1 MKRLTLLAALLL
13 PVLQAGAQHATI
25 MAEELVYELSSPTNG
40 QYSVHR
46 KVLVHNEK
54 GLPTAAFWEFT
65 DAFHSVASFSG
76 TITYQGKSRKI
87 KKDDLINHSLTD
99 GLADDAAICLYQ
111 PSSPYP
117 FTVEYDYTVSCK
129 KGIASFPTFMPLDRE
144 NVSLVGSSYT
154 LIVPSGF
161 AIQYF
166 ASEEP
171 TVEKG
176 KQDRYQWKF
185 AMPDGFREEHLM
197 PSILTIVPYVFSSPV
212 DFSYGGTTGSQRTW
226 KDIGLWL
233 YGLQD
238 GAQDLPD
245 DAAAKFREMTKD
257 CKTTEEKVAV
267 LYRYLRDYT
276 RYVSIQL
283 GIGGLKPFP
292 ASTVYKSGFGDCKA
306 LSNFMKAALA
316 AVGVESDYFAVSTS
330 HATLFPGYVSIG
342 QMDHVMLAVP
352 LKEHRDTLWVECTN
366 PVIPLGYRHDDVAG
380 HEVLLVKQD
389 GGERVRVPSYP
400 DSLRCSS
407 VRAEITVRADGTAS
421 LKAVKSLKLDRT
433 EAYLEFSSE
442 KPEDQARILT
452 GGWNLHAENL
462 RVQSIKDNL
471 DQNAYRGRDFCPQID
486 ITFTAD
492 VFNFAKVNGN
502 RIFIP
507 ANPVAKS
514 LNVQRQERVNDIRV
528 GRSSTITDTV
538 VFRLPEGY
546 RIESLPK
553 DMEEACD
560 WDTFTS
566 RVRVE
571 EDGTVVLVQTFA
583 IHKGAFPKERYESYR
598 AFAKVVNRSYGSSIV
613 LVKD

>member
-25 MAEELVYELSSPTNG
+25 MTEELVYELSSPVSG

-54 GLPTAAFWEFT
+54 GLPTASFWEYT

-76 TITYQGKSRKI
+76 SITYQGKSRKI
-87 KKDDLINHSLTD
+87 RKDDLINHSLTD

-111 PSSPYP
+111 PASPYP

-129 KGIASFPTFMPLDRE
+129 KGIASFPTFLPLDRE
-144 NVSLVGSSYT
+144 NVSLVGASYT
-154 LIVPSGF
+154 LIVPAGF

-166 ASEEP
+166 ASAEP
-171 TVEKG
+171 VVEKG
-176 KQDRYQWKF
+176 KTDRYQWKF

-197 PSILTIVPYVFSSPV
+197 PSFLTFVPYVYASPV
-212 DFSYGGTTGSQRTW
+212 EFSYGGKTGSQRNW

-233 YGLQD
+233 YGLQE

-245 DAAAKFREMTKD
+245 EAVAKFREMTKD
-257 CKTTEEKVAV
+257 CKTPEEKVAV
-267 LYRYLRDYT
+267 LYRYLRDNT

-306 LSNFMKAALA
+306 LSNFLRAALA
-316 AVGVESDYFAVSTS
+316 AVGVESDYYAVSTS

-342 QMDHVMLAVP
+342 QMNHVMLAVP

-366 PVIPLGYRHDDVAG
+366 PAIPLGYRHEDVAG

-407 VRAEITVRADGTAS
+407 VRAEITVRADGSAS
-421 LKAVKSLKLDRT
+421 LQAVKSLRLDRT
-433 EAYLEFSSE
+433 EPYLDFSSE

-452 GGWNLHAENL
+452 SGWNLHAENL
-462 RVQSIKDNL
+462 RVQSIQDNFN
-471 DQNAYRGRDFCPQID
+471 QPGYRGRDFCPQMD
-486 ITFTAD
+486 IAFTAD
-492 VFNFAKVNGN
+492 VFQFAKVNGN
-502 RIFIP
+502 RLFIP
-507 ANPVAKS
+507 ANPMAKS
-514 LNVQRQERVNDIRV
+514 LYVQRQERVNDIRV
-528 GRSSTITDTV
+528 GEGSTLTDTV
-538 VFRLPEGY
+538 VFHLPAGY
-546 RIESLPK
+546 RIESRL
-553 DMEEACD
+553 
-560 WDTFTS
+560 S
-566 RVRVE
+566 
-571 EDGTVVLVQTFA
+571 
-583 IHKGAFPKERYESYR
+583 
-598 AFAKVVNRSYGSSIV
+598 
-613 LVKD
+613 